1 MDPNEGYHMYSGG
14 AHGEVNSRVE
24 WCKSVAEIRKDLAQA
39 IIEGTNHR
47 EETALGMQLWNML
60 KTDDPYS
67 ASIHL
72 TLLGSEIARLAREK
86 ERKRTLTLVK
96 M

>member
-1 MDPNEGYHMYSGG
+1 MGPSKGYHMYSGG
-14 AHGEVNSRVE
+14 AHGEVNSRLE
-24 WCKSVAEIRKDLAQA
+24 WCRSVAEKRKDLAQA

-72 TLLGSEIARLAREK
+72 NLLGSEIARLAHEK
-86 ERKRTLTLVK
+86 ERKRILTIVK

>member
-1 MDPNEGYHMYSGG
+1 MYSGG
-14 AHGEVNSRVE
+14 ARGEVNSRVE
-24 WCKSVAEIRKDLAQA
+24 WCKSVAEKRKDLAQA

-47 EETALGMQLWNML
+47 EETALGVQLWDML

-67 ASIHL
+67 ASKHL
-72 TLLGSEIARLAREK
+72 TSLGSEIARLARDK
-86 ERKRTLTLVK
+86 ERKRILTFVK